1 MAKTNFS
8 GPVNSKTGFEANG
21 SSVISA
27 AGEFVGSLP
36 EETVQYAETSHT
48 AAQTRA
54 LRATPREL
62 VPAPGAG
69 KYIEFLSAQLFL
81 DYAGAAMTEDSDNL
95 AVKFDSGSG
104 VAVSET
110 IETTDFIDQTA
121 DTVTNAVNKK
131 DTIVAASASV
141 NKKLVLHNT
150 GTGEFGSSGTPTS
163 VLRVKVAYR
172 VHTTDF

>member
-1 MAKTNFS
+1 MAKTHFS
-8 GPVNSKTGFEANG
+8 GPVA
-21 SSVISA
+21 SA
-27 AGEFVGSLP
+27 AGFEGNVTGNLTGDVTGKLP
-36 EETVQYAETSHT
+36 ETTIQYAETSHT

-81 DYAGAAMTEDSDNL
+81 DYSGAAMSEDSDNL

-104 VAVSET
+104 EAVSET
-110 IETTDFIDQTA
+110 IETTGFIDQTA

-150 GTGEFGSSGTPTS
+150 GSGEFGSAGTPTS